1 MKVKQIKMD
10 ATLGPKKMCY
20 LPRAAF
26 AAALAT
32 LGSTTEAKNATV
44 DITGFPCWLNGTGW
58 KAKAPKL
65 AKDFSKLSHEIYIT
79 IHILLALFRILLGI
93 LCLLMHVNERKI
105 RNFPCLGEITD

>member
-1 MKVKQIKMD
+1 MRSLEFLPSFFQIHLKCMKVKQIKMD

-44 DITGFPCWLNGTGW
+44 DITGFPC
-58 KAKAPKL
+58 
-65 AKDFSKLSHEIYIT
+65 
-79 IHILLALFRILLGI
+79 
-93 LCLLMHVNERKI
+93 
-105 RNFPCLGEITD
+105 